1 VRVGFKTTLEEEL
14 ISKIKMKAIKEKVA
28 VNDILE
34 PLIEKYL
41 SGEIIIEVKKN
52 K

>member
-1 VRVGFKTTLEEEL
+1 VRVGFKTTLEENL
-14 ISKIKMKAIKEKVA
+14 ISKIKMDAIKNKVD

-41 SGEIIIEVKKN
+41 GGEIKIELKIK
-52 K
+52 

>member
-1 VRVGFKTTLEEEL
+1 MRKGFRTNLEETL
-14 ISKIKMKAIKEKVA
+14 IDNLKIRAIKERVD

-41 SGEIIIEVKKN
+41 NNEIEIILSKKQ
-52 K
+52 

>member
-1 VRVGFKTTLEEEL
+1 MRVGFKTTIDDEL
-14 ISKIKMKAIKEKVA
+14 LRKLKIDAVNHGVR

-41 SGEIIIEVKKN
+41 TGEVKIVIQKER
-52 K
+52 

>member
-1 VRVGFKTTLEEEL
+1 MRVGFRTNLDEIL
-14 ISKIKMKAIKEKVA
+14 LQRLKILAIEMKVD

-41 SGEIIIEVKKN
+41 NGEVELNIKKE